1 MVSPMNEWQ
10 NFDTLITIESLP
22 TFTFEGKKRGVDGGE
37 VESGAIGRVVVEQG
51 REKRGSGEGKSLY
64 NALSG
69 KFRGGKEEE
78 RSRKRLRGAVRKK
91 KRPSP
96 LRGRAGFREKRKRKI
111 FYRGEAQ

>member
-1 MVSPMNEWQ
+1 
-10 NFDTLITIESLP
+10 LP

-69 KFRGGKEEE
+69 KFRGGE
-78 RSRKRLRGAVRKK
+78 RGRKK
-91 KRPSP
+91 PQEVEGGS
-96 LRGRAGFREKRKRKI
+96 
-111 FYRGEAQ
+111 